1 MELTRDRITELL
13 GAVGEQL
20 ALREASASLL
30 IVGGAALNLRGLISR
45 TTLDVDVVALV
56 DSTAGERSFRS
67 PDPLP
72 QVLVEAIEIVSRDFA
87 LSRDWMNTVVAA
99 IWEQG
104 VPDSLPDDIQ
114 WQTYGSLEIGLV
126 GRQTL
131 ISLKLYALIDQGK
144 QSKHFKDLIELNPT
158 DKELQVA
165 TSWVLEQD
173 SSPVFRQFVNEAIKH
188 VKADSRISR

>member
-1 MELTRDRITELL
+1 MELTKNRIAELL

-20 ALREASASLL
+20 ALRGASASLL

-45 TTLDVDVVALV
+45 TTLDVDVVAIV
-56 DSTAGERSFRS
+56 DTTGRERAFRT
-67 PDPLP
+67 PEPMPPAL
-72 QVLVEAIEIVSRDFA
+72 EKAIASVSRDFG

-99 IWEQG
+99 IWDQG

-114 WQTYGSLEIGLV
+114 WQAYGSLEIGLV

-165 TSWVLEQD
+165 ASWVLKQD
-173 SSPVFRQFVNEAIKH
+173 TSPVFRQFVNEAVEH
-188 VKADSRISR
+188 VKADSRKPR